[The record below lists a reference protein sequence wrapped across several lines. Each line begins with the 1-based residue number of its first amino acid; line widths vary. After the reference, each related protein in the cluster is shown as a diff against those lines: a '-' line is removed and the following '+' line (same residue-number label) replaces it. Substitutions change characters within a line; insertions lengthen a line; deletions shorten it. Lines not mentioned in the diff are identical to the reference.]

1 MPQNKPKHSDID
13 KLVAE
18 YSDQRLDQEAD
29 RQGVP
34 RDFVRKIA
42 GAESSGRPDIING
55 MTRSRTGAIGKM
67 QLMPGTAKELGVD
80 PEDLDGNI
88 RGGVSY
94 AGKMLKEFGGDL
106 TKAAAAYNAG
116 PGAVR
121 KYGGVPPYAETQAY
135 VKKVATPAAPESD
148 IDKLVKEFQQGQQAP
163 APDAAPIVPAKPFTR
178 PPKPGPIKTLSRGPV
193 VTPMQR
199 QAQDAAAN
207 PFATSQG
214 AAGFQQQA
222 QQAYERTSGLGQ
234 GRPQGLMAAAN
245 QFKQSALK
253 GLARIPQGISE
264 GLQMPVSDAERRL
277 AQTLG
282 PSAQEDIRRREG
294 GQLRAITAATE
305 PVVKKIEQAYP
316 VDQADQSWMTQK
328 IPAAA
333 GSLVPMLAAAA
344 LGRGVGARSA
354 VTSALSGAAQST
366 GEVSDRLNKA
376 GVQGPQRDLSA
387 AMAIGTGATEALGLG
402 RVLDKIGAKRA
413 ILGRIGNVAEDV
425 AQEYGQEYLGDVNA
439 KLVGQYDKN
448 ASLSPISPNK
458 LEAAAL
464 GGILGG
470 AMQGAGAAISRRPGA
485 PLATPPIQPEPQQ
498 PMTRVDPLGVD
509 ARGRITGGR
518 TPIRPDA
525 PQQTRVTR
533 IPTGQEYAK
542 LTQPEP
548 QVVPTAPTQA
558 IPPAAAPEA
567 APTTGPRLAGEVA
580 GIRVMAENEVATP
593 SQRRQ
598 VQSFVLKNADGSPQ
612 TVRAVVP
619 QGMKASEAKRALQM
633 ELTRAEKAAPQ
644 APAQEG
650 TEPLTPT
657 SPRNKAISRG
667 REIEQQARAE
677 ADAAL
682 QEGRIDDAR
691 AALKRRLA
699 ALQDTRNNVGRGTPG
714 GTAVRAQ
721 LGEQIFRTQEE
732 LRGLNQQARTQGR
745 TPRAA
750 AQPRPVVENAPTR
763 DLTEPLTPDA
773 PQTARV
779 EPPTDPEMVA
789 PNRPTPRT
797 EPLAA
802 APPKRERIQYRTQ
815 DGPASVELDADLA
828 TRWKDADGRVE
839 SARARGGNA
848 TNVSFERQRA
858 RAEIAEAQAD
868 RDARRN
874 VDLTKKAEV
883 DSRGDRIIR
892 LNDDLAKE
900 WADAKKRN
908 QQGLEKELRLLEGNG
923 GNKKQEARIRGVYN
937 KKWTEIRDSIERRQ
951 ADRDTQSGW
960 KEAPVASGKE
970 RVRYIEGKEQRAREI
985 DLDKDLAAQWREQ
998 EESAKGN
1005 RSLGRGYDRLGQ
1017 RKAILDEQ
1025 ARRDRAGEI
1034 TDEPTNRLP
1043 GAEYAGG
1050 EVRREATGPMEGQP
1064 VETAARQMR
1073 PPAPPR
1079 PAGGRNVERGPNQYG
1094 PTTMSAAFPRSR
1106 RGLVV
1111 EGRRVQ
1117 GEIEAGRGDKGEFGK
1132 LAQSMFKSTSG
1143 DVAHGQDSFFHD
1155 SDVKGALG
1163 LTRDAEQGEV
1173 RAALKS
1179 ELARVMGVKSEEVS
1193 LTQVPPQA
1201 WQNWAGMKQLGGMA
1215 KAKLQAAIQK
1225 YQKPILDELQ
1235 KTVTP
1240 TDSEPSR
1247 PVSADRGSEAK
1258 APSDYQRFRDANAKA
1273 IAALNSVSAADAAT
1287 PGGKR
1292 KFDAAADRLRKSA
1305 KQMGIDPSHA
1315 NAIITDAMNAQMEA
1329 ARRADAAPRPSEP
1342 TPAPRAEESPAPKAP
1357 DAPPAAETRPRA
1369 VSEAKAAPIATGDAG
1384 EAAPAKTTPKR
1395 AAAKKAAKAKPAAQ
1409 EAAPIE
1415 DFGEV
1420 RKGRNFYA
1428 ITLHG
1433 RENPHHVAAKS
1444 ASGSRTQ
1451 EATRRERTFST
1462 ESGARKFL
1470 EKLYRQAQREGTLP
1484 KRETLP
1490 EYGEVLAYPPDS
1502 KSANMRMI
1510 KTANGRRFYIDTE
1523 ESLKTKAG
1531 GPSVDIEQIKRNM
1544 EAERAKQAAPA
1555 AVKESLTTE
1564 SPAEQPPA
1572 GKIAG
1577 KIDGKDVTAD
1587 EMAVYDAL
1595 AKVEPRIGEG
1605 AAVSL
1610 TQARAEAGL
1619 SKEAFDKAAL
1629 SLASKE
1635 VLALH
1640 ATDFPQSLSPEGRA
1654 HLVQGKSEEYIAA
1667 ALRTPGAKVERAGAR
1682 AEVVAPK
1689 TEPVL
1694 PGLEK
1699 LREGYEREA
1708 TERDQYASEWE
1719 EKRGTGRTPDNE
1731 RLQAE
1736 TARERARA
1744 IQEGRHSILT
1754 PTAEENAAVTAK
1766 SRTQKEKP
1774 NIGLTPAQT
1783 TYLQNKVGE
1792 VKPRLEADGS
1802 RAVTIRV
1809 PDDGQ
1814 FTVRTPGEADKLM
1827 ERIGKPIVST
1837 KRPAKLAQP
1846 PTDANVPA
1854 ELNEDRDIE
1863 GAFPVDRVEAMRW
1876 GGNHTSSKTWATD
1889 GHLAIRAESAP
1900 PKQREALLKPPKLDN
1915 RRALNVEGVESLIA
1929 KEVRNLTGEKGQ
1941 PAQIAERAV
1950 IVRNDTNQYAIIKG
1964 ERGNPAIVDA
1974 QKLRLIH
1981 DSVSYDEVRIASE
1994 SPGSH
1999 PIGFFKGGE
2008 LQALLMPMRIKGE
2021 EADNITRM
2029 ATGGHEEAPS
2039 AKAKPAR
2046 KPRVKGSVG
2055 KLDRDESGGT
2065 TLGFGFGA
2073 LQGMGK
2079 LFSRDAAIPK
2089 DVDAWVDK
2097 ISRGLHGS
2105 MDGASLDAFDNAVT
2119 RGEQAAR
2126 NGDKAGWNKYRRQ
2139 AEALLQAQP
2148 ERDTNK
2154 LDTLRSPLSNLNFK
2168 GTYERRAGEMGKE
2181 ISEMIRNAQVEIDR
2195 GADRNEVTRRLRR
2208 DAREYEQAL
2217 RYNNLTGLAQMLK
2230 DHVDYLSRPE
2240 GAWDDV
2246 VRKARATQYN
2256 LKLRFNPR
2264 STAVNLLQPFQTLW
2278 PHMST
2283 ADFARVSRRAASAE
2297 AKKRIDDIFGEETG
2311 LSAEE
2316 AKAGR
2321 KWDLFG
2327 KASAYNRR
2335 VGYLAGEMMADR
2347 LGMTGEAKDRLAR
2360 DWAKKVEFDTS
2371 KYDAPPLFQGNAA
2384 GLLLQFKA
2392 FQVKNIE
2399 RIIADAQNAPEGSI
2413 TGKKARIG
2421 KMVFSQMAIGGLNS
2435 IPGSATL
2442 GGLVLVGAMAHA
2454 LKGAGMSD
2462 EASEKAAEAFYYGL
2476 PALVGLDFSGSVGIL
2491 DAPFGKTMAE
2501 KAVNY
2506 LGGPTGSTIVKL
2518 AEEGKTF
2525 FEAEDS
2531 ARGKTAEEKQGN
2543 AVIRAAKTITPY
2555 TKTAIAGYSAIAGAL
2570 GKRKGMTPDLPISG
2584 KPTPM
2589 TPTEAVGFGLMGTPV
2604 RQSKFYDEED
2614 MPDWQRK
2621 LRSKITGQPVKG
2633 KAGKTAA
2640 RPARPAL
2647 PPPLARKPKGF
2658 GDL

>member
-67 QLMPGTAKELGVD
+67 QLMPGTAKDLGVD
-80 PEDLDGNI
+80 PEDIDGNI

-135 VKKVATPAAPESD
+135 VRKVATPAAPESD
-148 IDKLVKEFQQGQQAP
+148 IDKLVKEFQQGQQTSAP
-163 APDAAPIVPAKPFTR
+163 EAAPIVPAKPFTR
-178 PPKPGPIKTLSRGPV
+178 PAKPGPIRNLQRGPI

-214 AAGFQQQA
+214 ATGFQQQA
-222 QQAYERTSGLGQ
+222 QQAYERTQGLGQ
-234 GRPQGLMAAAN
+234 GRPQGMMAAVN

-264 GLQMPVSDAERRL
+264 DLQMPVSDAERRL

-282 PSAQEDIRRREG
+282 PSAQEDIRRRDG

-316 VDQADQSWMTQK
+316 VDPADQSWMTQK

-344 LGRGVGARSA
+344 FGRGVGARSA
-354 VTSALSGAAQST
+354 ATSGISGAIQS
-366 GEVSDRLNKA
+366 GAEVSDRLNKA
-376 GVQGPQRDLSA
+376 GVQGRQRDLSA
-387 AMAIGTGATEALGLG
+387 ALAIGTGATEALGLG
-402 RVLDKIGAKRA
+402 RALDKIGAKRA
-413 ILGRIGNVAEDV
+413 VIGRIGNVAEDV

-485 PLATPPIQPEPQQ
+485 PMATPPAQPEPQQ
-498 PMTRVDPLGVD
+498 PLTRVDPISVD
-509 ARGRITGGR
+509 PRGRIVGGR

-525 PQQTRVTR
+525 PQQTQVTK
-533 IPTGQEYAK
+533 IPTGAEYQRITADS
-542 LTQPEP
+542 TP
-548 QVVPTAPTQA
+548 QAPQA
-558 IPPAAAPEA
+558 TPA
-567 APTTGPRLAGEVA
+567 APTTDVPAQAAPSFAQDRLA
-580 GIRVMAENEVATP
+580 GIRVIPEGSRVSPRDARNVKAI
-593 SQRRQ
+593 
-598 VQSFVLKNADGSPQ
+598 VLKDANGIPQ
-612 TVRAVVP
+612 TVQAVVP
-619 QGMKASEAKRALQM
+619 QGMTPAQARKILSDARNVE
-633 ELTRAEKAAPQ
+633 AAPQ
-644 APAQEG
+644 GQPSAPDQIPP

-657 SPRNKAISRG
+657 SPRNRAISRG

-682 QEGRIDDAR
+682 QDGRIDDAR

-714 GTAVRAQ
+714 GTAVRSQ

-745 TPRAA
+745 APRAA
-750 AQPRPVVENAPTR
+750 AVPPVVENAPTR
-763 DLTEPLTPDA
+763 DLTAPLTPDA
-773 PQTARV
+773 PRTARMEPQGTPATRIPLEFLRQAGM
-779 EPPTDPEMVA
+779 EPPTAPEMA
-789 PNRPTPRT
+789 TPNRLTADLSRPMPRT
-797 EPLAA
+797 
-802 APPKRERIQYRTQ
+802 T
-815 DGPASVELDADLA
+815 
-828 TRWKDADGRVE
+828 
-839 SARARGGNA
+839 
-848 TNVSFERQRA
+848 
-858 RAEIAEAQAD
+858 AEIP
-868 RDARRN
+868 RP
-874 VDLTKKAEV
+874 
-883 DSRGDRIIR
+883 
-892 LNDDLAKE
+892 
-900 WADAKKRN
+900 ADAPMTEPTNRLRN
-908 QQGLEKELRLLEGNG
+908 ADYPGGEMARTAGLRPEGQPVEIPAERM
-923 GNKKQEARIRGVYN
+923 QEN
-937 KKWTEIRDSIERRQ
+937 
-951 ADRDTQSGW
+951 
-960 KEAPVASGKE
+960 
-970 RVRYIEGKEQRAREI
+970 
-985 DLDKDLAAQWREQ
+985 
-998 EESAKGN
+998 
-1005 RSLGRGYDRLGQ
+1005 
-1017 RKAILDEQ
+1017 
-1025 ARRDRAGEI
+1025 
-1034 TDEPTNRLP
+1034 TNRLP

-1050 EVRREATGPMEGQP
+1050 EVRRGATGPMEGQP
-1064 VETAARQMR
+1064 VETAPRQMR

-1117 GEIEAGRGDKGEFGK
+1117 EEIEAGRGDKGEFGK
-1132 LAQSMFKSTSG
+1132 LAQAMFKSTSG

-1155 SDVKGALG
+1155 PDVKGALG

-1173 RAALKS
+1173 RAALKR

-1201 WQNWAGMKQLGGMA
+1201 WQNWAGMKQIGAMA
-1215 KAKLQAAIQK
+1215 KAKLQTAIQK
-1225 YQKPILDELQ
+1225 YQRPILDELQ

-1240 TDSEPSR
+1240 PDSSPPQ
-1247 PVSADRGSEAK
+1247 PVSTDRGSTPK
-1258 APSDYQRFRDANAKA
+1258 APSDYQRLRDANAKA

-1287 PGGKR
+1287 PGGKQ

-1315 NAIITDAMNAQMEA
+1315 DAIITDAMNAQMEA
-1329 ARRADAAPRPSEP
+1329 ARRADADARPVEA
-1342 TPAPRAEESPAPKAP
+1342 TPAQEAPQEAQPRKMNFTQFANEKSAPSDFDILEHGMLGPSGKMSARTKAREVEAQLDRSTQNARAKEEFRAAIERGEIVDAEGKVTREGILRERQERTLAEARSKIDGLDRQIANIEGLGQMSHLPNGKLKAPYQRTVDEYNRQKQEIYAQHPDLAPKAP
-1357 DAPPAAETRPRA
+1357 DAPPVAETRPRA
-1369 VSEAKAAPIATGDAG
+1369 VSKAEAAPIAAGDAG
-1384 EAAPAKTTPKR
+1384 KAAPKAKR
-1395 AAAKKAAKAKPAAQ
+1395 AAKAKPAK
-1409 EAAPIE
+1409 EAPPAT
-1415 DFGEV
+1415 D
-1420 RKGRNFYA
+1420 
-1428 ITLHG
+1428 
-1433 RENPHHVAAKS
+1433 AAKS
-1444 ASGSRTQ
+1444 
-1451 EATRRERTFST
+1451 
-1462 ESGARKFL
+1462 
-1470 EKLYRQAQREGTLP
+1470 
-1484 KRETLP
+1484 
-1490 EYGEVLAYPPDS
+1490 
-1502 KSANMRMI
+1502 
-1510 KTANGRRFYIDTE
+1510 
-1523 ESLKTKAG
+1523 
-1531 GPSVDIEQIKRNM
+1531 
-1544 EAERAKQAAPA
+1544 
-1555 AVKESLTTE
+1555 
-1564 SPAEQPPA
+1564 
-1572 GKIAG
+1572 AG

-1595 AKVEPRIGEG
+1595 ARVDPRIGEG

-1610 TQARAEAGL
+1610 TRAREEAGL

-1635 VLALH
+1635 ILAPH
-1640 ATDFPQSLSPEGRA
+1640 AHDFPQSLSPEGRA
-1654 HLVQGKSEEYIAA
+1654 ALVQGKSEEYIAA
-1667 ALRTPGAKVERAGAR
+1667 ALRNPGAKVERAG
-1682 AEVVAPK
+1682 
-1689 TEPVL
+1689 
-1694 PGLEK
+1694 
-1699 LREGYEREA
+1699 
-1708 TERDQYASEWE
+1708 D
-1719 EKRGTGRTPDNE
+1719 
-1731 RLQAE
+1731 
-1736 TARERARA
+1736 
-1744 IQEGRHSILT
+1744 
-1754 PTAEENAAVTAK
+1754 TAE
-1766 SRTQKEKP
+1766 
-1774 NIGLTPAQT
+1774 
-1783 TYLQNKVGE
+1783 
-1792 VKPRLEADGS
+1792 
-1802 RAVTIRV
+1802 
-1809 PDDGQ
+1809 
-1814 FTVRTPGEADKLM
+1814 
-1827 ERIGKPIVST
+1827 
-1837 KRPAKLAQP
+1837 
-1846 PTDANVPA
+1846 
-1854 ELNEDRDIE
+1854 
-1863 GAFPVDRVEAMRW
+1863 
-1876 GGNHTSSKTWATD
+1876 
-1889 GHLAIRAESAP
+1889 
-1900 PKQREALLKPPKLDN
+1900 
-1915 RRALNVEGVESLIA
+1915 
-1929 KEVRNLTGEKGQ
+1929 
-1941 PAQIAERAV
+1941 
-1950 IVRNDTNQYAIIKG
+1950 
-1964 ERGNPAIVDA
+1964 
-1974 QKLRLIH
+1974 
-1981 DSVSYDEVRIASE
+1981 
-1994 SPGSH
+1994 
-1999 PIGFFKGGE
+1999 
-2008 LQALLMPMRIKGE
+2008 
-2021 EADNITRM
+2021 
-2029 ATGGHEEAPS
+2029 
-2039 AKAKPAR
+2039 AKPAR

-2570 GKRKGMTPDLPISG
+2570 GKRKGMTPDLPIGG
-2584 KPTPM
+2584 KPVPM

-2604 RQSKFYDEED
+2604 RQSKFYDEKD
-2614 MPDWQRK
+2614 MPDWQKK
-2621 LRSKITGQPVKG
+2621 LRSKITGKAEKG
-2633 KAGKTAA
+2633 TA
-2640 RPARPAL
+2640 RRPAL